1 MKLDFY
7 HNKIVADVIS
17 EEFES
22 CFMRELVP
30 VLTAKYGEIAEA
42 QMYEDYLSDNLFA
55 DGYWYYPLTLVVG
68 GEIKT
73 QWIRWEIN
81 RTDFEDGLPYAFS
94 GRGNIGFELCDAPHG
109 FEERIAGRSRYYG
122 GGSVGVRIEVVKGE
136 SYRLSGKYSQTFID
150 EMARQLTSA
159 IESATGTEG
168 VADSSV
174 ELVMVFASGTYMEH
188 ISENVTYRRLMLVDK
203 VSAPRD
209 FWIKWTRL
217 DGAVAHPISAH
228 VTADNILFE
237 LGEDVE
243 QTIRQREYKYLLS
256 SGKEKYHNSM
266 SRRKVTEWREVI
278 KRAARRGEL
287 TRIESDYELAP
298 ETLELEDRIAAML
311 GKKPADTA
319 APVKEEVPY
328 ISEAKPESDE
338 YLRALEKARQVVEE
352 ASIDESEELALSE
365 ITDSLPDGEESE
377 TLTLE
382 PEESSAVEFD
392 GEDEPDEPCEL
403 EYEAEELPEEE
414 QAEDDGEEPED
425 PEEDELD
432 IFSDGDTDEDDDI
445 FIDEDKESLPFS
457 VVEGDDSS
465 LDLDFDRRI
474 EEIEPFDEDDGEL
487 VIEDEPAEADEEPE
501 ELVIEDEEPDEE
513 IADEDEEAEEQ
524 LVIEDEDIEEE
535 FVIEDGEPED
545 EVLIAEESEEEFVI
559 EEPVAEEPAA
569 EPVAL
574 QIPAEEQAEEP
585 TPEITEPAA
594 EPAPVAESIPEDQP
608 AVSEQPSIAERVA
621 DIRAELETKIRLEY
635 EIRAREKAEA
645 ALTELIG
652 KYHRLETES
661 ELAIAELRS
670 ENHRL
675 KRDYDLLL
683 EQIESERFAR
693 ESETARRRIEEQQL
707 REEIERQLRAEA
719 AERERLAESARE
731 AVERQRILEAENARI
746 EREREEAA
754 RAEEE
759 RLKREEQ
766 KRQLA
771 AAHEAELERIR
782 REQEETKAKVRE
794 AMSEIGVTKPNYITK
809 TVKLIFVRSVDPNVI
824 TRIQQ
829 LIKATVDYY
838 GKDAVSLRIR
848 ATFTDSRTVELEF
861 VELPIDEMP
870 LLGNIIKVLGQAG
883 LGIIKAKID

>member
-7 HNKIVADVIS
+7 HNKIVADIIS
-17 EEFES
+17 EEFEA

-30 VLTAKYGEIAEA
+30 LLTAKYGEIAEV
-42 QMYEDYLSDNLFA
+42 QMYEDYLSDNLSA

-81 RTDFEDGLPYAFS
+81 RTDFEDGLPYSFS
-94 GRGNIGFELCDAPHG
+94 GRGNIGFELCDAPRE
-109 FEERIAGRSRYYG
+109 FEERIVGRARYYG
-122 GGSVGVRIEVVKGE
+122 GGSVGVRIEMVKGE

-228 VTADNILFE
+228 VTSDSILFE

-243 QTIRQREYKYLLS
+243 QTIRQREYKYLLA
-256 SGKEKYHNSM
+256 SGKDKYHNSM

-298 ETLELEDRIAAML
+298 ETLELEDRIATML
-311 GKKPADTA
+311 GKKPAEVHT
-319 APVKEEVPY
+319 PVKEEVPY
-328 ISEAKPESDE
+328 ISEDKPESDE
-338 YLRALEKARQVVEE
+338 YLRALEKARQVVEGDSVDE
-352 ASIDESEELALSE
+352 AEELTLSE
-365 ITDSLPDGEESE
+365 ITEGLPEEEADDEPLVLDGEYDYVVELDGDDDSDES
-377 TLTLE
+377 
-382 PEESSAVEFD
+382 
-392 GEDEPDEPCEL
+392 CEL
-403 EYEAEELPEEE
+403 EYEEEDESEETEEAEDEPEEE
-414 QAEDDGEEPED
+414 DEYEIDLSPDEETERDEEDIFAESEELSLEEGEKEVDGEPV
-425 PEEDELD
+425 EELA
-432 IFSDGDTDEDDDI
+432 
-445 FIDEDKESLPFS
+445 
-457 VVEGDDSS
+457 
-465 LDLDFDRRI
+465 I
-474 EEIEPFDEDDGEL
+474 EEEPVEEF
-487 VIEDEPAEADEEPE
+487 VIEDEPADEP
-501 ELVIEDEEPDEE
+501 V
-513 IADEDEEAEEQ
+513 
-524 LVIEDEDIEEE
+524 
-535 FVIEDGEPED
+535 
-545 EVLIAEESEEEFVI
+545 EEFVI
-559 EEPVAEEPAA
+559 EEEPEEEPTEEFVIEEKPEDESVEEFIIEEPEEEPAEEIVIEEKSVDEPAPVVEIAPAA
-569 EPVAL
+569 EPTP
-574 QIPAEEQAEEP
+574 ISEP
-585 TPEITEPAA
+585 VVEA
-594 EPAPVAESIPEDQP
+594 EP
-608 AVSEQPSIAERVA
+608 VSVSDSPSIAERVA

-645 ALTELIG
+645 ALAELSE

-661 ELAIAELRS
+661 ELAIAELKS
-670 ENHRL
+670 ENQRL
-675 KRDYDLLL
+675 RRDYDFLL

-693 ESETARRRIEEQQL
+693 ESESARRRIEEQQL

-719 AERERLAESARE
+719 AERERLEESARE
-731 AVERQRILEAENARI
+731 AIERQRLLEAENARI

-754 RAEEE
+754 RAEAE
-759 RLKREEQ
+759 RLRREEQ
-766 KRQLA
+766 KRELE

-809 TVKLIFVRSVDPNVI
+809 TVKLIFARSVDPNVI

-870 LLGNIIKVLGQAG
+870 LLGNIIRVLGQAG
-883 LGIIKAKID
+883 LGIVKAKID

>member
-7 HNKIVADVIS
+7 HNKIVADIIS
-17 EEFES
+17 EEFEA
-22 CFMRELVP
+22 CFMSELVP
-30 VLTAKYGEIAEA
+30 VLTAKYGEIAEV
-42 QMYEDYLSDNLFA
+42 QMYEDYLSDNLSA
-55 DGYWYYPLTLVVG
+55 EGYWYYPLTLVVG

-94 GRGNIGFELCDAPHG
+94 GSGKVGFELCDAPRE
-109 FEERIAGRSRYYG
+109 FEERIAGRARYYG
-122 GGSVGVRIEVVKGE
+122 GGSIGVRIEVVKGE

-217 DGAVAHPISAH
+217 DGAVAHPISSH

-243 QTIRQREYKYLLS
+243 QTIRQREYKYLLA

-311 GKKPADTA
+311 GKKPVE
-319 APVKEEVPY
+319 APAPAKEEVPY
-328 ISEAKPESDE
+328 ISESKPESDE
-338 YLRALEKARQVVEE
+338 YLRALEKARRVVEGDS
-352 ASIDESEELALSE
+352 ADESEEPTLSE
-365 ITDSLPDGEESE
+365 LTEGLPEEE
-377 TLTLE
+377 PCEEPLTLE
-382 PEESSAVEFD
+382 GEEDSAVEFD
-392 GEDEPDEPCEL
+392 GGEEEDSCEL
-403 EYEAEELPEEE
+403 EYEAEDESESEE
-414 QAEDDGEEPED
+414 QAEDSVEESED
-425 PEEDELD
+425 VEDELD
-432 IFSDGDTDEDDDI
+432 IFSEEEIAEDEEDI
-445 FIDEDKESLPFS
+445 FAEEKLVLEDEPEEEPEDELREDEEFIIELES
-457 VVEGDDSS
+457 
-465 LDLDFDRRI
+465 
-474 EEIEPFDEDDGEL
+474 
-487 VIEDEPAEADEEPE
+487 EDEPALEDEEPE
-501 ELVIEDEEPDEE
+501 DELVISEETDEPTPEEEPTLKEVAEEPVLAEEEIEESEEDEEPVEE
-513 IADEDEEAEEQ
+513 FI
-524 LVIEDEDIEEE
+524 IEEE
-535 FVIEDGEPED
+535 P
-545 EVLIAEESEEEFVI
+545 EEEFVI
-559 EEPVAEEPAA
+559 EEPVRESVVGLPEEKEAESAPA
-569 EPVAL
+569 
-574 QIPAEEQAEEP
+574 
-585 TPEITEPAA
+585 T
-594 EPAPVAESIPEDQP
+594 EPAPVVESTPAVEPVPVVESTPAESVP
-608 AVSEQPSIAERVA
+608 AADTPSIAERVA

-645 ALTELIG
+645 ALAELSE

-661 ELAIAELRS
+661 ELAIAELKS
-670 ENHRL
+670 ENRRL

-693 ESETARRRIEEQQL
+693 ESESARRRIEEQQL

-719 AERERLAESARE
+719 AERERLEESARE
-731 AVERQRILEAENARI
+731 AVERQRMLEAENARI
-746 EREREEAA
+746 EREREETA
-754 RAEEE
+754 RIEAE
-759 RLKREEQ
+759 RLRREEQ
-766 KRQLA
+766 KRELE

-809 TVKLIFVRSVDPNVI
+809 TVKLIFARSVDPNVI

-883 LGIIKAKID
+883 LGITKAKID